1 MILTESYNSPD
12 QVTVRGV
19 FTQEANE
26 EAERMIYSPKNIL
39 TIRGDNIR
47 TISNEAI
54 QALYAMTK

>member
-1 MILTESYNSPD
+1 MNTMDFDGD

-26 EAERMIYSPKNIL
+26 ECERLIKSPSNIL

-47 TISNEAI
+47 TSSNEAV
-54 QALYAMTK
+54 QALYAMTKE